1 MKLEENET
9 TIVFDYASEQVSFFT
24 TRRGERDNLIKRIGE
39 ENVLSERDNNDESW
53 LLTCKMSAFRNPY
66 MVSRVLTN
74 K

>member
-9 TIVFDYASEQVSFFT
+9 TIVFDYASETVSFFT

-39 ENVLSERDNNDESW
+39 ENILSEQDYNDETW
-53 LLTCKMSAFRNPY
+53 NIKAKMSAFRNPY
-66 MVSRVLTN
+66 MVSRVI